1 MAERVKNLE
10 AGGGTK
16 PLPPRLDCVA
26 PDSKKLSAQG
36 TRLAVAMLMFP
47 NSKRGS
53 PAASLV
59 QRSSQRE
66 LRAAIAPGPLAK
78 HAIMDGK
85 FESHSNNYDE
95 SNLNRPLNQQA
106 FLGGAASR
114 TPRKS
119 GNIGLRHSRRCTRA
133 VE

>member
-1 MAERVKNLE
+1 MGQCGSVGGVGLIVTRSRILGATGNRHRAQQGGERQNL
-10 AGGGTK
+10 GGERGRRNK

-26 PDSKKLSAQG
+26 PDSKKLSTQG
-36 TRLAVAMLMFP
+36 TRPAVAMLMFP

-95 SNLNRPLNQQA
+95 SNLNRP
-106 FLGGAASR
+106 
-114 TPRKS
+114 
-119 GNIGLRHSRRCTRA
+119 
-133 VE
+133 